1 MEIVRKSKRG
11 IYLRMHPKFG
21 TLIFSP
27 YSGLFLAVARQFS
40 EDVEKYCNNES
51 CNLPEKI
58 KNHLNIGNEEYECA
72 PFKVEKWLPSKE
84 FFSDIDELPND
95 QPIVLNWLFS
105 NKCNCDCAYCYAGDV
120 IDKEFEEADVKIIAK
135 KLLGMNP
142 LAIVLSGG
150 EPLLEETKLKDILN
164 TIGNKTGILLDT
176 NGLIFPRNIISLLK
190 KYNVVVRVSLDSLSK
205 IQFQKVCLR

>member
-84 FFSDIDELPND
+84 FFSDIDE
-95 QPIVLNWLFS
+95 
-105 NKCNCDCAYCYAGDV
+105 
-120 IDKEFEEADVKIIAK
+120 
-135 KLLGMNP
+135 
-142 LAIVLSGG
+142 
-150 EPLLEETKLKDILN
+150 
-164 TIGNKTGILLDT
+164 
-176 NGLIFPRNIISLLK
+176 
-190 KYNVVVRVSLDSLSK
+190 
-205 IQFQKVCLR
+205 